1 MPSGARAGFFVGDG
15 AGVVKGLNNCRVNME
30 EPTPYKEESTVSFRL
45 ISVGSYLKF
54 DARRDLDDVGAAC
67 IEVHALNKA
76 ALNKLPCSKL
86 PCSKLDLKFVG
97 INQGVV
103 FLTYSS
109 LIGIMRNDVFVCSSL

>member
-30 EPTPYKEESTVSFRL
+30 EPTPYKEEST
-45 ISVGSYLKF
+45 F